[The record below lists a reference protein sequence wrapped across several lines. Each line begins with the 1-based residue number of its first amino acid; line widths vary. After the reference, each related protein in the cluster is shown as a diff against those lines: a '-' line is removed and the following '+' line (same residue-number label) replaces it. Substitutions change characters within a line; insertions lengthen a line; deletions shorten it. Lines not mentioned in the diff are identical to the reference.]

1 MAHRHGEA
9 DHSTAPRPKL
19 EVKDVAVTFGTKHGR
34 FDALT
39 GVSMSVAQ
47 NELAA
52 IVGGSGCG
60 KSTLLKVIG
69 GLLPATAGA
78 VLVDGRRIEGP
89 GADRGMVFQSYSLY
103 PWLSV
108 YENVAFGL
116 RLRGASEAAI
126 KERVEHHLDIVSLF
140 ERRNASPHEL
150 SGGMKQRVAIARALA
165 NEPSLLL
172 LDEPFG
178 ALDAQTRARMQEFL
192 LDLWARTRM
201 TMLIITHD
209 IEEAVFLSQRVYLMK
224 GPPGRIVAE
233 KAIDLPARRDG
244 DVKFSGRF
252 NDVRRDLLDT
262 LVAG

>member
-1 MAHRHGEA
+1 MMMHHRA
-9 DHSTAPRPKL
+9 AATAVAPPKL
-19 EVKDVAVTFGTKHGR
+19 EVREVGVSFAARNGR
-34 FDALT
+34 FEALT
-39 GVSMSVAQ
+39 GVSMRVAE
-47 NELAA
+47 NELVA

-69 GLLPATAGA
+69 GLLPATAGT
-78 VLVDGRRIEGP
+78 VLVDGRAIEGP

-126 KERVEHHLDIVSLF
+126 KERVEHHLAIVSLF
-140 ERRNASPHEL
+140 ERRNAAPHEL

-192 LDLWARTRM
+192 LDLWGRTRM

-209 IEEAVFLSQRVYLMK
+209 IEEAVFLSNRVYLMK
-224 GPPGRIVAE
+224 GPPGRIVTE
-233 KAIDLPARRDG
+233 RTIDLPAQREG
-244 DVKFSGRF
+244 GVKFSPRF
-252 NDVRRDLLDT
+252 NELRRELLDHLT
-262 LVAG
+262 G

>member
-1 MAHRHGEA
+1 MHHRSAGSDELQT
-9 DHSTAPRPKL
+9 SRPKL
-19 EVKDVAVTFGTKHGR
+19 EVKDVGVSFATKSGA
-34 FDALT
+34 FTALA
-39 GVSMSVAQ
+39 GVSMTVAQ
-47 NELAA
+47 NELVA

-60 KSTLLKVIG
+60 KSTLIKVIG
-69 GLLPATAGA
+69 GLLPATSGD
-78 VLVDGRRIEGP
+78 VLVDGRQVEGP

-103 PWLSV
+103 PWLTV

-126 KERVEHHLDIVSLF
+126 KERVEHYLAIVGLS
-140 ERRNASPHEL
+140 ERRNAAPHEL

-209 IEEAVFLSQRVYLMK
+209 IEEAVYLSGRVYLMK
-224 GPPGRIVAE
+224 GPPGAIVAE
-233 KAIDLPARRDG
+233 KIIDLPPQRDSHL
-244 DVKFSGRF
+244 KFSGHF
-252 NDVRRDLLDT
+252 NALRRDLLDI
-262 LVAG
+262 LAG